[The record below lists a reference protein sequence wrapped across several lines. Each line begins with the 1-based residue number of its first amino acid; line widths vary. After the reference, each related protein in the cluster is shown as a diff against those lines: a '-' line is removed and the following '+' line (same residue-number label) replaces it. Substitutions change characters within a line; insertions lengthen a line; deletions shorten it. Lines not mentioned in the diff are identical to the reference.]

1 MWKAVAKRT
10 HRPRKVYLADSSS
23 DAEVMLY
30 GSVDYVLRC
39 GRRSRRGSDRAS
51 NGKTVDNVEWAGRMV
66 FASGDGP
73 VKMSFYQVRRRCHAE

>member
-10 HRPRKVYLADSSS
+10 HKPRKVYLGGSNS

-39 GRRSRRGSDRAS
+39 GYYLGRAS
-51 NGKTVDNVEWAGRMV
+51 AD
-66 FASGDGP
+66 
-73 VKMSFYQVRRRCHAE
+73 

>member
-10 HRPRKVYLADSSS
+10 HKPRKVYLADSSN

-39 GRRSRRGSDRAS
+39 AMRSRS
-51 NGKTVDNVEWAGRMV
+51 VV
-66 FASGDGP
+66 
-73 VKMSFYQVRRRCHAE
+73 